1 MSHIYSSPNS
11 NYHAFEEEIEKL
23 ANNHENLKITTV
35 YTRPLL
41 ADEAQRRF
49 DLKGR
54 LSKEWLQ
61 ENVNLNSVFYFCGP
75 VEFMRS
81 IYHYLIE
88 LGVTPENIHYELF
101 APGQDITKS
110 I

>member
-1 MSHIYSSPNS
+1 MSRTNFGVEP
-11 NYHAFEEEIEKL
+11 
-23 ANNHENLKITTV
+23 NLKITTV